1 MMPARRTALAAL
13 AALALSPAA
22 RSARAQDL
30 LKITVASPPTDDAT
44 PLLYAIGAGLFRK
57 AGLDLDL
64 QQLASGS
71 AVTQAV
77 IGGSIDIGLSST
89 LPLILAHVKG
99 VPLQIVAP
107 DGVYLDAAPYAAMV
121 ARSDSA
127 FHTGADLNGK
137 TIGVAALKDT
147 GGMASMAWIEQNGG
161 DPTTVKQVE
170 VSYPLTVAALEA
182 GRIDAGSLIQPVLAQ
197 ALATGKLRI
206 VAKSYSSIA
215 KRFLISA
222 WFARTDY
229 IGANAEAV
237 RRFARVMHDAAAYAN
252 AHRDETAV
260 LLNAF
265 TKVDLAVIRQS
276 TRETFADS
284 IDPADLQPVIDT
296 AAKYKAIDARFDARD
311 LIVPAALPPK

>member
-1 MMPARRTALAAL
+1 MPTRRTALAATTAL
-13 AALALSPAA
+13 LWTAAQP
-22 RSARAQDL
+22 ARAQEL
-30 LKITVASPPTDDAT
+30 LKVTVASPPSDDAT
-44 PLLYAIGAGLFRK
+44 PLLYAQSAGLFRK
-57 AGLDLDL
+57 AGLDVDL

-99 VPLQIVAP
+99 VALQIVAP
-107 DGVYLDAAPYAAMV
+107 DGIYLDAAPYAAMV
-121 ARSDSA
+121 ARSDSTIR
-127 FHTGADLNGK
+127 TGSDMNGK

-161 DPTTVKQVE
+161 DPSTVKQIE

-206 VAKSYSSIA
+206 VGKSYSSIA

-222 WFARTDY
+222 WFARDDY
-229 IGANAEAV
+229 LGANAEAA
-237 RRFARVMHDAAAYAN
+237 RRFARVMRDAAAYAN

-260 LLNAF
+260 LLTAF

-276 TRETFADS
+276 TRETFAETL
-284 IDPADLQPVIDT
+284 DPADLQPVIDT

-311 LIVPAALPPK
+311 LIAPAALAPK